1 MAIIAGPSG
10 SMVQGGPLATIPTGY
25 SPTGGAPGGGG
36 FEELLN
42 KLRGLGTKGA
52 DLGRKGAERLATPTG
67 ARIAGLGAP
76 AAFAAGSLM
85 QGDVLGAAGELGGGL
100 AGAGLVGGIAKGLEA
115 GGTRGK
121 LLGAGVRLAG
131 GLVGGGIGS
140 GIAGGVSNMV
150 GGAAQAAQG
159 VLGGAE
165 RRAMAEGKSPGIVPG
180 TTGAGIGF
188 SAEDIAK
195 IDQLSKIT
203 GRSQVDI
210 AREML
215 PIQSQYLDSQMQ
227 RQMQLNQQ
235 TGQLTGA
242 LNRQAYTAQLA
253 SGAQG
258 QAGETVRTMMTAA
271 NPYASSAFQYR
282 G

>member
-10 SMVQGGPLATIPTGY
+10 SMAQGGPLATVPTVY

-42 KLRGLGTKGA
+42 KLRGLGAKGV
-52 DLGRKGAERLATPTG
+52 DLGRRGAEKLATPTG

-76 AAFAAGSLM
+76 AAFATGSLL
-85 QGDVLGAAGELGGGL
+85 QGQPLEALGELGGGM

-131 GLVGGGIGS
+131 GLLGGGIG
-140 GIAGGVSNMV
+140 GAVAGGVGNML
-150 GGAAQAAQG
+150 GGAAQAAQDTASA
-159 VLGGAE
+159 AE
-165 RRAMAEGKSPGIVPG
+165 RRQMAQGQSPGVIPG
-180 TTGAGIGF
+180 VGGKGIE
-188 SAEDIAK
+188 SLSIE
-195 IDQLSKIT
+195 QLKQLAMTQPEVMERLLPTIN
-203 GRSQVDI
+203 
-210 AREML
+210 RER
-215 PIQSQYLDSQMQ
+215 DAQMS

-235 TGQLTGA
+235 LGQLTGA
-242 LNRQAYTAQLA
+242 LNQQKYMAELA
-253 SGAQG
+253 SGAQSE
-258 QAGETVRTMMTAA
+258 AGATTRTMLTAP

>member
-1 MAIIAGPSG
+1 MVYYAGPQG
-10 SMVQGGPLATIPTGY
+10 TQFVQDDPRYQLP
-25 SPTGGAPGGGG
+25 PGIQQVTTNQNVPIGG
-36 FEELLN
+36 FETLLN
-42 KLRGLGTKGA
+42 QLRGGA
-52 DLGRKGAERLATPTG
+52 KKVAEKLATPTG

-76 AAFAAGSLM
+76 AAFATGSLL
-85 QGDVLGAAGELGGGL
+85 QGQPLEALGELGGGM

-131 GLVGGGIGS
+131 GLLGGGIG
-140 GIAGGVSNMV
+140 GAVAGGVGNML
-150 GGAAQAAQG
+150 GGAAQAVQG

-188 SAEDIAK
+188 SADDIAK

-235 TGQLTGA
+235 IGQLTGA

-253 SGAQG
+253 SGAQN

-271 NPYASSAFQYR
+271 NPYAASAFQYR

>member
-10 SMVQGGPLATIPTGY
+10 SMERGGPLATMAPTY
-25 SPTGGAPGGGG
+25 IPTGGAPGGGG

-42 KLRGLGTKGA
+42 KLRGLGSKGA
-52 DLGRKGAERLATPTG
+52 DLGRRGAEGLATPAG

-131 GLVGGGIGS
+131 GLIGGGIGS

-188 SAEDIAK
+188 SADDIAK
-195 IDQLSKIT
+195 IDQLSRIT

-215 PIQSQYLDSQMQ
+215 PVQNQYLDSQMQ

-253 SGAQG
+253 SGAQS